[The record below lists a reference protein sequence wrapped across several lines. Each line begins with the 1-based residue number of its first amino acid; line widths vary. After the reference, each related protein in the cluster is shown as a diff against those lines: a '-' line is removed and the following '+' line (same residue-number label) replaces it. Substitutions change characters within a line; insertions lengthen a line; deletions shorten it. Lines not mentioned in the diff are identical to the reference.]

1 MSSAVEHPN
10 QNSKRQ
16 RLVELEPEQADLVV
30 AELERI
36 LSSRFFRNAVRSR
49 QFIEFV
55 VKHKIQGN
63 SEQLKERTIGTEVF
77 HRPPGYATGDDPVV
91 RVQAGE
97 VRRRLEQYY
106 QQTQSDGPLRIELP
120 VGSYAPL
127 IHWMSGNGVRDEEQS
142 APGTHPTVVVKT
154 VESKPV
160 EGRRIPVRWLVAAMC
175 VLLALGAGILFEG
188 SRGNIRSKTLVEQF
202 WAPVFATPQPVLIC
216 VAKPVLYRPA
226 LELYHRYARKHPGT
240 FETEVERSNQILPL
254 PANDKLEWSQMLQY
268 PDYGVAVGDAYSAV
282 SISGLLGQMGK
293 PSQVR
298 IGTNYSFEDLRN
310 SPDVILGAFNNKWT
324 MQMMPALRF
333 AFVEE
338 NGDGVLRE
346 QVPGGRTW
354 RTSLGDSHR
363 VGEDY
368 AIVARLLDS
377 KTGQFTVIAA
387 GLTSSGTQAA
397 GEFVSNRDF
406 LEKGLRALPAEWQ
419 KKNLELVLGTTVT
432 DTTPGP
438 PRLIAAYAW

>member
-1 MSSAVEHPN
+1 MSFAVEHPN
-10 QNSKRQ
+10 QNSKHQ
-16 RLVELEPEQADLVV
+16 RPVELEPEQADLVL

-36 LSSRFFRNAVRSR
+36 LNSRFFRNAVRSR
-49 QFIEFV
+49 QFLEFV
-55 VKHKIQGN
+55 VRHKIQGN

-106 QQTQSDGPLRIELP
+106 QQTGTEGPLRIELP
-120 VGSYAPL
+120 VGSYAPH
-127 IHWMSGNGVRDEEQS
+127 IRWMPANGSGDEEKSVQS
-142 APGTHPTVVVKT
+142 PHQTVVIQT

-160 EGRRIPVRWLVAAMC
+160 ERRRIAVRWLVAAIC
-175 VLLALGAGILFEG
+175 VVLALGAGILFEA
-188 SRGNIRSKTLVEQF
+188 SRGNSRSKTLVEQF

-216 VAKPVLYRPA
+216 VAKPVLYRPS
-226 LELYHRYARKHPGT
+226 LELYHRYARNHPGT
-240 FETEVERSNQILPL
+240 FDTEVERSNQVLPL
-254 PANDKLEWSQMLQY
+254 PGNDKLEWSQMLQY

-324 MQMMPALRF
+324 MQMMPALHF

-338 NGDGVLRE
+338 NGRRPPARAGSGRADVAHQSKRLPQGRRGLRHRGPTARLEDRPVHRYSGGPDE
-346 QVPGGRTW
+346 QRNPGGRRICLQPGLPRKGT
-354 RTSLGDSHR
+354 
-363 VGEDY
+363 
-368 AIVARLLDS
+368 AR
-377 KTGQFTVIAA
+377 
-387 GLTSSGTQAA
+387 
-397 GEFVSNRDF
+397 
-406 LEKGLRALPAEWQ
+406 RALPNGRRKTWSWFSR
-419 KKNLELVLGTTVT
+419 
-432 DTTPGP
+432 P
-438 PRLIAAYAW
+438 P